1 MGQAL
6 LDDRQ
11 FARAL
16 ALLTDAVR
24 EFPDPREP
32 GVAAMHGQLA
42 RAHMFVSDFPS
53 ALAVAEPTL
62 AAAEELD
69 LSAVLADTLITKGSA
84 LGTMGRPFE
93 AMALESAARDVAQR
107 LNLAWLELR
116 AITNIGLL
124 MASDDPVAGVQLM
137 KEGMALAER
146 VGVRNDVLTANGIEF
161 ALPTG
166 EWEWARATLAEH
178 LATDVGGLRPAPPD
192 DLGRDAACACRH
204 RMNSAE
210 LARLDELSVD
220 DEENVQ
226 YVQQLRVYI
235 ALMDNGLAEARRMA
249 EELATIDPINAA
261 VLLVVAGHAAAW
273 ERDAEAAHRIETS
286 LRQAPS
292 RGRYV
297 DALRRAMH
305 CRRRRARG
313 APARVPRWLP
323 PSGARVRGARASW
336 STAR

>member
-1 MGQAL
+1 MTERHAISPPPATSSRSTATRWPGHWRSTTWQPTRTRPKAPEADAIAAQARIALKAAADRAIALGAHVQAVTYLRQAL
-6 LDDRQ
+6 PLITDPVEEAAAVGAAGRSASRAARHEEATELLERAIELNRARGRSARNRGVDRESW
-11 FARAL
+11 ARHCLTIDSSRERL

-93 AMALESAARDVAQR
+93 AMALEVAARDLAQR

-161 ALPTG
+161 AIPTG
-166 EWEWARATLAEH
+166 EWEWARATMAEH
-178 LATDVGGLRPAPPD
+178 LATDVGRVRPAHP
-192 DLGRDAACACRH
+192 
-204 RMNSAE
+204 
-210 LARLDELSVD
+210 VD
-220 DEENVQ
+220 
-226 YVQQLRVYI
+226 
-235 ALMDNGLAEARRMA
+235 
-249 EELATIDPINAA
+249 
-261 VLLVVAGHAAAW
+261 
-273 ERDAEAAHRIETS
+273 
-286 LRQAPS
+286 
-292 RGRYV
+292 RGR
-297 DALRRAMH
+297 
-305 CRRRRARG
+305 
-313 APARVPRWLP
+313 
-323 PSGARVRGARASW
+323 
-336 STAR
+336 